1 MKYLIYWIIIRK
13 MIEYIDEKTRVAFAN
28 VKKDMMKLQNEVE
41 LIKSVLTKG
50 QKNSIKILKSVENVK
65 FKKDLNKK
73 NE

>member
-1 MKYLIYWIIIRK
+1 